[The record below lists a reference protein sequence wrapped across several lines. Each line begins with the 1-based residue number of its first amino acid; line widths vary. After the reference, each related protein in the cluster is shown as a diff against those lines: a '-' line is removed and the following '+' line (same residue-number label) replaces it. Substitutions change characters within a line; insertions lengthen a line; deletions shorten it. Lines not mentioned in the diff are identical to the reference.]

1 MDLVS
6 SFAVWLQ
13 PLSIALTTPSFHN
26 FALIL
31 TGCVFARR
39 RTLTGI
45 LIPCGI
51 KCESQTEAFVILAF
65 ARLALRADPLVR
77 RLNQQY
83 DRRPRCAAHALRG
96 RPRLGR

>member
-31 TGCVFARR
+31 TGCVVR
-39 RTLTGI
+39 
-45 LIPCGI
+45 
-51 KCESQTEAFVILAF
+51 EA
-65 ARLALRADPLVR
+65 ADTDRNIDPMRHKVR
-77 RLNQQY
+77 KSN
-83 DRRPRCAAHALRG
+83 
-96 RPRLGR
+96 